1 MKTFRYIYKTSQGV
15 RQTAEMSA
23 ATRDEVFA
31 ALREKGIRPIKVVA
45 ADGSKAN
52 GEAPRV
58 SRRVWIA
65 LGLCLGLLAAAP
77 WMLARSGKGPSRAPA
92 AAAPG
97 REPRE
102 ARREVLRLARP
113 LARQVVSGDRL
124 RIANPPAGLFP
135 SAAERYLAYFA
146 EPGRPLPPADAT
158 PPAPDAFL
166 ACLQTPLRVKAD
178 EFTEYVELVRIV
190 TRIKDEMRAYLAGGG
205 SVGDYLA
212 ELVKRQRL
220 EISYREQAERKLE
233 EHLDAQKPDL
243 PRAYDYWLKA
253 NARLRSMGIYTLP
266 LPDRLRAYELTADLD
281 E

>member
-1 MKTFRYIYKTSQGV
+1 MKTFRYVYKTSQGI

-23 ATRDEVFA
+23 DTRDEVFA
-31 ALREKGIRPIKVVA
+31 ALRGKGIRPIKVVA

-58 SRRVWIA
+58 SRRAWIA
-65 LGLCLGLLAAAP
+65 LGAGLCLGLLAATGP
-77 WMLARSGKGPSRAPA
+77 WIWDRSGQTPPA
-92 AAAPG
+92 TG
-97 REPRE
+97 REPHEAKRE
-102 ARREVLRLARP
+102 ILRPARP
-113 LARQVVSGDRL
+113 LARQVVSGDRM
-124 RIANPPAGLFP
+124 RIANPPADLFP
-135 SAAERYLAYFA
+135 SAAERYLARFA

-190 TRIKDEMRAYLAGGG
+190 TRIKEEMRAYLAGGG

-233 EHLDAQKPDL
+233 EYLDAQKPDL

>member
-31 ALREKGIRPIKVVA
+31 ALRAKGIRPVKVVA
-45 ADGSKAN
+45 TDGSKAN
-52 GEAPRV
+52 GETSRV
-58 SRRVWIA
+58 SRRAWIA
-65 LGLCLGLLAAAP
+65 LGLCLGLLATAP
-77 WMLARSGKGPSRAPA
+77 WMLARNGKPPAP
-92 AAAPG
+92 APG
-97 REPRE
+97 REPHEAKRE
-102 ARREVLRLARP
+102 ILHLARP

-124 RIANPPAGLFP
+124 RIANPPADLFP

-158 PPAPDAFL
+158 PPAPDDFL

-233 EHLDAQKPDL
+233 EYLDAQKPDL

-266 LPDRLRAYELTADLD
+266 LPDSLRAYELTADLD